1 MENVRREVNLGRT
14 FSASDFERAF
24 ARFREL
30 YNVRPHRVVCAPD
43 VLARYCA
50 LYERDPATAHLHSA
64 RLSFE
69 GVPLVAAILAP
80 GTIAFEGEV
89 DEERMGDW

>member
-1 MENVRREVNLGRT
+1 MENVRSEVNLGTT

-24 ARFREL
+24 TQFREL

-50 LYERDPATAHLHSA
+50 LYERDLEIAHLHSA
-64 RLSFE
+64 RILFE

-80 GTIAFEGEV
+80 GTVAFEGEV